1 VPRLAIGTGS
11 LPPVDRA
18 RSNPWLAV
26 AIAAGALLVLA
37 WIGWA
42 IYVTGQNGAGAG
54 LGVVIAWPAMLAALA
69 LISLPF
75 IGGYVLV
82 KRLSDGEGSTATAD
96 AEESQD
102 EEEPEEPAEDE
113 EQAEEEGSGGDEDD
127 TDDED
132 EDEDEDDEDEDDE
145 SEPDPEPEAS
155 KAS

>member
-1 VPRLAIGTGS
+1 M
-11 LPPVDRA
+11 DRA

-26 AIAAGALLVLA
+26 AIAAGAILVLA

-42 IYVTGQNGAGAG
+42 IYVTGQHGVGAG
-54 LGVVIAWPAMLAALA
+54 LGVVIAWPAMLAALV

-75 IGGYVLV
+75 IGGYLLV
-82 KRLSDGEGSTATAD
+82 KRLSDGEESTAG

-113 EQAEEEGSGGDEDD
+113 GQDEEPAEEEGQDEPDEEEDSDGDEDD
-127 TDDED
+127 TDGE
-132 EDEDEDDEDEDDE
+132 EDDE
-145 SEPDPEPEAS
+145 SEPDSEPEAS